1 MPSDGLDLPSENVC
15 DSKALIR
22 KMYQGSIHMNAKI
35 EAVTKQIG
43 QVIKGKD
50 DIIYKLLAAIIAGGH
65 ILLEDIPGVGKTTL
79 AVTVSRTMSLK
90 YKRMQFTPDV
100 LPSDLIGFNL
110 YNNQTGSFEYKEGAV
125 FCNLFLA
132 DEINRTSPKTQSA
145 LLEVME
151 EAKATVDGV
160 TRELP
165 SPFIVIATQN
175 PFGSSG
181 TQKLPESQLDR
192 FMIRLSMGYP
202 DHSNA
207 VAILKGNVGDVLNTL
222 TGLLGQNDV
231 AIMQQEAKKIFVH
244 DCIYD
249 YIVRLT
255 EATRNENYFSLGLSP
270 RASLSLLKMAQATA
284 FIESCTYVLPEHV
297 QSIFNDV
304 SCHRL
309 VLSSKAK
316 MNGFTLET
324 AMKAIVDQ
332 TPLPKM

>member
-1 MPSDGLDLPSENVC
+1 
-15 DSKALIR
+15 
-22 KMYQGSIHMNAKI
+22 MNAKI

-50 DIIYKLLAAIIAGGH
+50 DIIYKLLSAIIAGGH

-160 TRELP
+160 TRTLP

-202 DHSNA
+202 DHDNA

-222 TGLLGQNDV
+222 TGLLEENDV
-231 AIMQQEAKKIFVH
+231 ATMQQEAKKIFVH
-244 DCIYD
+244 DSIYD

-255 EATRNENYFSLGLSP
+255 EATRNETYFSLGLSP

-284 FIESCTYVLPEHV
+284 FIENCNYVLPEHV

-304 SCHRL
+304 SSHRL

-316 MNGFTLET
+316 MNGYTLET

>member
-1 MPSDGLDLPSENVC
+1 
-15 DSKALIR
+15 
-22 KMYQGSIHMNAKI
+22 MNAKI

-50 DIIYKLLAAIIAGGH
+50 DIIYKLLSAIIAGGH

-160 TRELP
+160 TRALP

-202 DHSNA
+202 DHDNA

-222 TGLLGQNDV
+222 TGLLEENDV
-231 AIMQQEAKKIFVH
+231 ASMQQEAKKIFVH

-255 EATRNENYFSLGLSP
+255 EATRNETYFSLGLSP

-284 FIESCTYVLPEHV
+284 FIENCTYVLPDHV
-297 QSIFNDV
+297 QMIFNDV
-304 SCHRL
+304 SAHRL